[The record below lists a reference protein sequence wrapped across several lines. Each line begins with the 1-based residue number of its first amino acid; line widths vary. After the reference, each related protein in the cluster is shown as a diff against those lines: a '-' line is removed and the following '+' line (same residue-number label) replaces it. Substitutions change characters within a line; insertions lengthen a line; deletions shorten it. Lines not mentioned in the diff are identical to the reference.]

1 MAPVGASTIEQTAFR
16 SHVPGVSHPTGG
28 PHGRCAGLASVAG
41 ALLHCAL
48 RKGVRVRP
56 RSGPWEQGGMD
67 AGIMVEIGRRE
78 CGGNPDRR
86 DNGQ

>member
-1 MAPVGASTIEQTAFR
+1 
-16 SHVPGVSHPTGG
+16 
-28 PHGRCAGLASVAG
+28 
-41 ALLHCAL
+41 
-48 RKGVRVRP
+48 
-56 RSGPWEQGGMD
+56 MD